1 MIPFSAHGAPLLY
14 SNASYTPRTPPQWMT
29 SEACNYYEQNNK
41 PAHNVRC
48 TLPYDLNWGRGNT
61 FPYIFEGRY
70 KFDDSPPV
78 SEFLVPLQGDYVP
91 LAYTTTLKGY
101 GASDQRDFTFAPR
114 LA

>member
-1 MIPFSAHGAPLLY
+1 MLY